1 MRNNYQ
7 MLSPVDSM
15 FQAMLKLKQANPVL
29 SERLAKLYEYEF
41 ECLSWEDSPKIYKK
55 PQQNQVVMIS

>member
-15 FQAMLKLKQANPVL
+15 FQAMLKLKQANQNL

-55 PQQNQVVMIS
+55 PQ